1 MDKNHAALELP
12 KILEMLAAHTCCDD
26 AREMALTLEPKTNL
40 KNVETLLSQTV
51 DAHTLMAK
59 FGAPKFGN
67 LKNVNNSLSRAQAG
81 AVLNI
86 PELMHVA
93 EDLRVIRSLSEWHGN
108 SSVKTSLDG
117 FFESLMPNKFL
128 EERINSA
135 ILNEEELADNASP
148 ELYDIRRKIRSASA
162 RVREKLDKM
171 THSGAVSKFLREPI
185 VTMRNGRF
193 VVPVKSEYRSEVAG
207 LVHDTSSS
215 GVTVFVEPAAV
226 VEANNEI
233 KVLQSKERDEVDRIL
248 AELSAMAGSFYASIK
263 TSYET
268 AVYINLVFAKA
279 ELAYDIK
286 AAAPQLNDEGITL
299 LKNARHPL
307 INKDKV
313 VPTTIMLGEDFDTLV
328 ITGPNTGGKTVSIKT
343 IGLLT
348 LMTMCG
354 LMIPVTDGS
363 KVSVFENVLADIG
376 DEQSIEQSLSTFSAH
391 ITNIIS
397 ILENAGERSLV
408 LIDELGAGT
417 DPVEGAALAMAILE
431 RLHINGAKIA
441 ATTHY
446 AELKAYALQ
455 TPRIENGC
463 CEFDVKTLRPT
474 YRLLIGVPG
483 RSNAFAISSRLGMEE
498 RIVERAKELV
508 STENVRF
515 EDVVESL
522 EESRREYE
530 QRRNEAE
537 ELKRK
542 AEKEHTIAKEK
553 RESIEELREKEI
565 EKARGEAARIV
576 EQARRS
582 AQALLFEIDRFKK
595 EKSKAEN
602 AAELARKTRQQIKRS
617 LGELDEAMNP
627 VTAHFDEDDDYV
639 LPRPLV
645 IGDRVFIKDIRTQGD
660 VVSLEDKNGLVGV
673 QAGIMNMR
681 VKKEN
686 LRLVTADKKTEK
698 NKTRNVKRS
707 DGNDS
712 LIASR
717 AKTECDIRGMNVE
730 EGIMET
736 DRFLDTAIR
745 LGVGEV
751 TIIHGKGTGILRKGI
766 HDHLRHHPSVKSFR
780 VGTFGEG
787 ENGVTIVALK

>member
-1 MDKNHAALELP
+1 MDRNHIALELP
-12 KILEMLAAHTCCDD
+12 KVLEMLAAHTCCDD
-26 AREMALTLEPKTNL
+26 AREAALSLEPKTNMYA
-40 KNVETLLSQTV
+40 VETLLRETS
-51 DAHTLMAK
+51 DAHALMAK
-59 FGAPKFGN
+59 FGSPKFGN
-67 LKNVNNSLSRAQAG
+67 LKNVNNSLSRAEAG

-86 PELMHVA
+86 PELMRIA
-93 EDLRVIRSLSEWHGN
+93 ENLRVIRSLSEWHSN
-108 SSVKTSLDG
+108 SAVKTSIDG
-117 FFESLMPNKFL
+117 FFEALMPNKFL
-128 EERINSA
+128 EEKINSA
-135 ILNEEELADNASP
+135 IIGEEEIADTASP
-148 ELYDIRRKIRSASA
+148 ELFEIRKKIRSASA

-171 THSGAVSKFLREPI
+171 THSGSTAKFLREPI
-185 VTMRNGRF
+185 VTMRNGRY
-193 VVPVKSEYRSEVAG
+193 VIPVRSEYRSEIPG

-215 GVTVFVEPAAV
+215 GVTVFVEPTAV

-233 KVLQSKERDEVDRIL
+233 KVLQSRERDEIDRIL
-248 AELSAMAGSFYASIK
+248 AELSAMAGSFCSSIK
-263 TSYET
+263 SSYEN

-279 ELAYDIK
+279 ELAYDMK
-286 AAAPQLNDEGITL
+286 AAEPELNDEGIIE

-313 VPTTIMLGEDFDTLV
+313 VPTNISLGGDFDTLV

-354 LMIPVTDGS
+354 LMIPVSDKS
-363 KVSVFENVLADIG
+363 KISVFENVLADIG

-391 ITNIIS
+391 MTNIIGIIEKS
-397 ILENAGERSLV
+397 GERSLV

-463 CEFDVKTLRPT
+463 CEFDVRTLRPT

-483 RSNAFAISSRLGMEE
+483 RSNAFAISSRLGMDD
-498 RIVERAKELV
+498 RLVERAKELV
-508 STENVRF
+508 STENARF

-522 EESRREYE
+522 EKSRREYE
-530 QRRNEAE
+530 RMREDAEKIRAEAE
-537 ELKRK
+537 QERIL
-542 AEKEHTIAKEK
+542 AKEK
-553 RESIEELREKEI
+553 HDSIDEIKEREI
-565 EKARGEAARIV
+565 EKARSEALRIV
-576 EQARRS
+576 EQAKRS
-582 AQALLFEIDRFKK
+582 AYALMLEIDEFKK
-595 EKSKAEN
+595 EKSKTEN

-617 LGELDEAMNP
+617 LGELEEVTNP
-627 VTAHFDEDDDYV
+627 VIKYCDDEDYV
-639 LPRPLV
+639 LPRELK
-645 IGDRVFIKDIRTQGD
+645 IGDTVFINDIRAQGE
-660 VVSLEDKNGLVGV
+660 VVSLRDKKGLVGV
-673 QAGIMNMR
+673 QAGLMNMR
-681 VKKEN
+681 VREEN
-686 LRLVTADKKTEK
+686 LRLVTTHKKEQP
-698 NKTRNVKRS
+698 KTRNIKPS
-707 DGNDS
+707 DGNDG

-730 EGIMET
+730 EGVAET

-745 LGVGEV
+745 LGVSQV

-766 HDHLRHHPSVKSFR
+766 HEHLKHHPSVKSFR

>member
-1 MDKNHAALELP
+1 MNKNYISLELP
-12 KILEMLAAHTCCDD
+12 KILEMLAVHTCCDD
-26 AREMALTLEPKTNL
+26 AREAALNLEPKTNIRA
-40 KNVETLLSQTV
+40 VGTLLSETS
-51 DAHTLMAK
+51 DAHMLMAK

-67 LKNVNNSLSRAQAG
+67 LKNVNNSLSRAEAG

-86 PELMHVA
+86 PELMHIA
-93 EDLRVIRSLSEWHGN
+93 ENLRVIRSLSEWHGN
-108 SSVKTSLDG
+108 SSVKTSIDG
-117 FFESLMPNKFL
+117 FFEALMPNKFL
-128 EERINSA
+128 EDKINSS
-135 ILNEEELADNASP
+135 ILSEEEIADTASP
-148 ELYDIRRKIRSASA
+148 ELYEIRRKIRSASA

-171 THSGAVSKFLREPI
+171 THSGAVSKYLREPI

-193 VVPVKSEYRSEVAG
+193 VVPVKSEYRSEIPG

-215 GVTVFVEPAAV
+215 GVTIFVEPTAV

-233 KVLQSKERDEVDRIL
+233 KVLQSRERDEIDRIL
-248 AELSAMAGSFYASIK
+248 AELSAMAGSFCSSIK
-263 TSYET
+263 SSYEN
-268 AVYINLVFAKA
+268 AVSINLIFAKA
-279 ELAYDIK
+279 ELAYDMK
-286 AAAPQLNDEGITL
+286 AAAPLLNDEGIIE

-307 INKDKV
+307 ISKDKV
-313 VPTTIMLGEDFDTLV
+313 VPTDISLGGNFDTLI

-354 LMIPVTDGS
+354 LMIPVSDQS
-363 KVSVFENVLADIG
+363 KISVFENVFADIG

-391 ITNIIS
+391 MTNIID
-397 ILENAGERSLV
+397 ILKNAGERSLV

-483 RSNAFAISSRLGMEE
+483 RSNAFAISTRLGMEE
-498 RIVERAKELV
+498 RVVERAKELV
-508 STENVRF
+508 SSENIRF

-530 QRRNEAE
+530 KKQQEAE
-537 ELKRK
+537 TLREQ
-542 AEKEHTIAKEK
+542 AEKERRLAKEK
-553 RESIEELREKEI
+553 SESIDEIREREI
-565 EKARGEAARIV
+565 EKARGEAMKIV
-576 EQARRS
+576 EQAKRS
-582 AQALLFEIDRFKK
+582 AHALLLEIEEFKK
-595 EKSKAEN
+595 EKAKAEN
-602 AAELARKTRQQIKRS
+602 AAELARVTRQKIKKS
-617 LGELDEAMNP
+617 LGELDDVTNP
-627 VTAHFDEDDDYV
+627 VIEYYDDDYV
-639 LPRPLV
+639 LPRELK
-645 IGDRVFIKDIRTQGD
+645 IGDRVFIKDIRAEGE
-660 VVSLEDKNGLVGV
+660 VVSLKDKKGLYGV

-681 VKKEN
+681 VKEEN
-686 LRLVTADKKTEK
+686 LRLITAPKKKEQP
-698 NKTRNVKRS
+698 KTRNVRRS
-707 DGNDS
+707 DGKEELS
-712 LIASR
+712 VSR

-745 LGVGEV
+745 LGVSEV

-766 HDHLRHHPSVKSFR
+766 HDHLRHHPAVKGFR

-787 ENGVTIVALK
+787 ENGVTIVTLK